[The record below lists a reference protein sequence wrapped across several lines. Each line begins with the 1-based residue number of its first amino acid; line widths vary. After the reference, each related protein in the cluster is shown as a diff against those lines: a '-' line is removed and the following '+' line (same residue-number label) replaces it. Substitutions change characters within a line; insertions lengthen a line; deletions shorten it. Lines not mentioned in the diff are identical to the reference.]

1 MSGWLCSSLSAE
13 YTEDNPLLLRQR
25 PGALLGGKAMITY
38 FRTRNWMEFNM
49 LLHLFIYL
57 FAWVDGIADYN
68 IDYVKVKGEKKE
80 ITFIIVNNNNN
91 NNNNNNW

>member
-1 MSGWLCSSLSAE
+1 
-13 YTEDNPLLLRQR
+13 
-25 PGALLGGKAMITY
+25 
-38 FRTRNWMEFNM
+38 MEFNM

>member
-1 MSGWLCSSLSAE
+1 
-13 YTEDNPLLLRQR
+13 
-25 PGALLGGKAMITY
+25 
-38 FRTRNWMEFNM
+38 MEFNM

-57 FAWVDGIADYN
+57 FAFAWVDGIADYN

-91 NNNNNNW
+91 NNNNW